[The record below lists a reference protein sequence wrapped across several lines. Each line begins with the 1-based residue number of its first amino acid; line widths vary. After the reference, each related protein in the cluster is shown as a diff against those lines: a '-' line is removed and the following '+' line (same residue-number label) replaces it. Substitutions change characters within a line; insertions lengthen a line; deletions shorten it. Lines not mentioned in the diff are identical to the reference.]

1 MKRLQESLKQSI
13 CFTSFFSSLYEGTQ
27 RYSSLQDRRIYR
39 LYLIDIN
46 NNKPTA
52 SPNESLL
59 LPTYSQISHSI
70 ECSLTC
76 YITSSRQIF
85 TGCDT
90 TSQQI
95 CFDLCHCF
103 KHISI
108 GRKSAVCWTLYGY
121 MNGMDRTVLIL
132 DGKLNIF

>member
-39 LYLIDIN
+39 LYLIHIN

-76 YITSSRQIF
+76 YITSSHQIF

-90 TSQQI
+90 TSLRI
-95 CFDLCHCF
+95 CFLISCHCL
-103 KHISI
+103 KHRSI
-108 GRKSAVCWTLYGY
+108 GRTDVGSLLDIVRLAKY
-121 MNGMDRTVLIL
+121 MFIKRTVLIS
-132 DGKLNIF
+132 